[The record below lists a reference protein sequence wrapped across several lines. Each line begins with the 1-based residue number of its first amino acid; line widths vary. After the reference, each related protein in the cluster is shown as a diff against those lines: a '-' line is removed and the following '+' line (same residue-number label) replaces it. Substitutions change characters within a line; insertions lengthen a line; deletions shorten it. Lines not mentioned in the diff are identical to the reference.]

1 MSSISIKT
9 CQHVEH
15 VQHHSVQQYSIQ
27 QDFEV
32 CGDDINVQLV
42 SYSHP
47 TNGEI
52 KQVLCKQHLRL
63 LQRRLRKFERNLPG
77 YASNVQ
83 VISTF

>member
-9 CQHVEH
+9 CQHVER

-32 CGDDINVQLV
+32 CGDDINIQLV

-47 TNGEI
+47 TN
-52 KQVLCKQHLRL
+52 
-63 LQRRLRKFERNLPG
+63 
-77 YASNVQ
+77 S
-83 VISTF
+83 